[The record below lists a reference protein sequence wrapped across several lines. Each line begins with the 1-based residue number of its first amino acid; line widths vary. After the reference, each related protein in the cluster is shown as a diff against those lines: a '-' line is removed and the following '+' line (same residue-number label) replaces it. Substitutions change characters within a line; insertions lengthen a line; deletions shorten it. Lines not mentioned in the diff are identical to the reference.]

1 LNAPLFGVDDAA
13 ELRALAA
20 ADVSEPEQVPVE
32 CVRALAALG
41 ATRVEVR
48 LGRRGFQ
55 VVAPGASLPEPL
67 RAALDTALATAAPA
81 SERAHAVEEIAAG
94 PAASLAVLLHP
105 SVQAVRWTLAPPGLD
120 VRLATLTRESARE
133 RLRAACRH
141 SPRPILVDGALQ
153 TPRRPLD
160 EFPSRALP
168 APERGRLT
176 LLPES
181 EAARATLLV
190 HGIVRAVRPL
200 PARLPFEV
208 VLEVAGTGGE
218 APDPAALRDHADARS
233 AAWDQLAA
241 SLLIDELHRPPTDP
255 ARDALL
261 AALFLRGVEGG
272 LAPHDWRRVP
282 ALVVNHDGRR
292 VRASADEVEALGA
305 EAAIAVLEP
314 GGRPRGT
321 VLEASVP
328 VRAALSR
335 LLGLRFEDVARHA
348 ERAPWR
354 SRLRAAVDALWA
366 LAGRVAARTPL
377 PARALLPQERALL
390 AALQKEW
397 PAYLVAGRG
406 RPQRTRRGVALPR
419 AAADVALAAR
429 GVQRDPGL
437 LAAAVALLRP
447 PAQRE

>member
-1 LNAPLFGVDDAA
+1 MNAPFFGVDDAA

-20 ADVSEPEQVPVE
+20 ADVSEPEQVPIE
-32 CVRALAALG
+32 CVRAFFALG

-48 LGRRGFQ
+48 VGRRGFE
-55 VVAPGASLPEPL
+55 VVAAGAALPEPL
-67 RAALDTALATAAPA
+67 RAALDTALATTVPVT
-81 SERAHAVEEIAAG
+81 ERARALEQITAG

-105 SVQAVRWTLAPPGLD
+105 SVQAVRWALAPPGLD
-120 VRLATLTRESARE
+120 VRLAALAREPARE

-141 SPRPILVDGALQ
+141 SPRPVLVDGVRI
-153 TPRRPLD
+153 TPPAPEPHAPLT
-160 EFPSRALP
+160 

-181 EAARATLLV
+181 ETARATWLV
-190 HGIVRAVRPL
+190 HGVVRAVRPL
-200 PARLPFEV
+200 AARLPFEV
-208 VLEVAGTGGE
+208 VLEVAGADGE
-218 APDPAALRDHADARS
+218 APDPAALRDHADAR
-233 AAWDQLAA
+233 AGAWDQVAA
-241 SLLIDELHRPPTDP
+241 ALLLDELRRPATDP

-272 LAPHDWRRVP
+272 LSPRDWRRVP

-292 VRASADEVEALGA
+292 VRVSADEVAALGA
-305 EAAIAVLEP
+305 QAAIAVVEP
-314 GGRPRGT
+314 GGPARGT

-335 LLGLRFEDVARHA
+335 LLALRFEDVARHA

-354 SRLRAAVDALWA
+354 TRLRAALAALWA
-366 LAGRVAARTPL
+366 IAGRVAARTPL
-377 PARALLPQERALL
+377 PASALLPQERALL

-397 PAYLVAGRG
+397 PAYMVAGRG

-429 GVQRDPGL
+429 AVQHDPGL
-437 LAAAVALLRP
+437 LPAAAALLRP